1 MKKKLGAA
9 VAVLM
14 ARCPRGAWELL
25 RALASGF
32 FIVLLMSGVYGLFV
46 LFWRWGLTVPALGWI
61 LKALI
66 IAFGLGVCVYAVVL
80 CAYIVVFVFEWLC
93 ERLYEDGKFKIENLF
108 ELIREHIW
116 LPGLA
121 VVLLLIYGLGKLWR
135 YFNLQ

>member
-1 MKKKLGAA
+1 
-9 VAVLM
+9 
-14 ARCPRGAWELL
+14 
-25 RALASGF
+25 
-32 FIVLLMSGVYGLFV
+32 
-46 LFWRWGLTVPALGWI
+46 
-61 LKALI
+61 
-66 IAFGLGVCVYAVVL
+66 
-80 CAYIVVFVFEWLC
+80 VVFVFEWLC